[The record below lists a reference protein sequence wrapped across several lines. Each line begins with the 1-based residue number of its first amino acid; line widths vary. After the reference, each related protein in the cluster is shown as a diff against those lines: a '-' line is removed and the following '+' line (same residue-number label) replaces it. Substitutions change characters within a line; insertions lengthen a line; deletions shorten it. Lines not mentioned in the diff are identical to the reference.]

1 MDFWDRFA
9 GVYDLAESINGS
21 VYTEMRDITRR
32 LIPAGAKVLDCGAG
46 TGELSLAASDNADS
60 VLCTDMSKNMLKQAQ
75 RKARAL
81 GADNIEFAARNIFDL
96 QDPNDTYDVVI
107 AGNVLHLLT
116 NPQGAVKEMYR
127 VLKPGGKL
135 LLPTFTNKN
144 SARLLIGIYKKL
156 GFDPAANYSP
166 SEYKKMLEDCGLGRC
181 APSSSRDLSPAATP
195 LSKSEQ
201 TSGIPAGDYK
211 CTCERTQYHEKDIQA
226 R

>member
-60 VLCTDMSKNMLKQAQ
+60 VLCTDLSKNMLKQAQ

-96 QDPNDTYDVVI
+96 QDPDGTYDVVI

-127 VLKPGGKL
+127 VLKPGGRL

-144 SARLLIGIYKKL
+144 SARLLIRIYKKL

-166 SEYKKMLEDCGLGRC
+166 SEYKKMLEDCGLGRV
-181 APSSSRDLSPAATP
+181 
-195 LSKSEQ
+195 
-201 TSGIPAGDYK
+201 
-211 CTCERTQYHEKDIQA
+211 RTKLIKGLVPCCYAVIEK
-226 R
+226 

>member
-1 MDFWDRFA
+1 MTRCDMDFWDRFA

-21 VYTEMRDITRR
+21 VYAEMRDITRR
-32 LIPAGAKVLDCGAG
+32 LVPAGAKVLDCGAG

-60 VLCTDMSKNMLKQAQ
+60 VLCTDLSKNMLKQAQ

-96 QDPNDTYDVVI
+96 QDPDDTYDVVI

-144 SARLLIGIYKKL
+144 STRLLIGIYKKL

-166 SEYKKMLEDCGLGRC
+166 SEYKKMLEDCGLGRV
-181 APSSSRDLSPAATP
+181 
-195 LSKSEQ
+195 
-201 TSGIPAGDYK
+201 
-211 CTCERTQYHEKDIQA
+211 RTKLIKGLVPCCYAVIEK
-226 R
+226 

>member
-21 VYTEMRDITRR
+21 VYTEMCDITRR
-32 LIPAGAKVLDCGAG
+32 LVPAGAKVLDCGAG

-60 VLCTDMSKNMLKQAQ
+60 VLCTDLSKNMLKQAQ

-96 QDPNDTYDVVI
+96 QEPDDTYDVVI

-144 SARLLIGIYKKL
+144 STRLLIGIYKKL

-166 SEYKKMLEDCGLGRC
+166 SEYKKMLGDCGLGRV
-181 APSSSRDLSPAATP
+181 
-195 LSKSEQ
+195 
-201 TSGIPAGDYK
+201 
-211 CTCERTQYHEKDIQA
+211 RTKLIKGLVPCCYAVIEK
-226 R
+226 

>member
-21 VYTEMRDITRR
+21 VYTEMCDITRR
-32 LIPAGAKVLDCGAG
+32 LVPAGAKVLDCGAG

-60 VLCTDMSKNMLKQAQ
+60 VLCTDLSKNMLKQAQ

-96 QDPNDTYDVVI
+96 QDPDDTYDVVI

-127 VLKPGGKL
+127 VLKPGGRL

-144 SARLLIGIYKKL
+144 STRLLIGIYKKL

-166 SEYKKMLEDCGLGRC
+166 SEYKKMLGNCGLGRV
-181 APSSSRDLSPAATP
+181 
-195 LSKSEQ
+195 
-201 TSGIPAGDYK
+201 
-211 CTCERTQYHEKDIQA
+211 RTKLIKGLVPCCYAVIEK
-226 R
+226 

>member
-1 MDFWDRFA
+1 MDFLDRFA

-127 VLKPGGKL
+127 VLKPGGRL

-166 SEYKKMLEDCGLGRC
+166 SEYKKMLEDCGLGRV
-181 APSSSRDLSPAATP
+181 
-195 LSKSEQ
+195 
-201 TSGIPAGDYK
+201 
-211 CTCERTQYHEKDIQA
+211 RTKLIKGLVPCCYAVIEK
-226 R
+226 

>member
-32 LIPAGAKVLDCGAG
+32 LIPAGAKMLDCGAG

-166 SEYKKMLEDCGLGRC
+166 SEYKKMLGDCGLGRV
-181 APSSSRDLSPAATP
+181 
-195 LSKSEQ
+195 
-201 TSGIPAGDYK
+201 
-211 CTCERTQYHEKDIQA
+211 RTKLIKGLVPCCYAVIEK
-226 R
+226 

>member
-21 VYTEMRDITRR
+21 VYTEMCDITRR
-32 LIPAGAKVLDCGAG
+32 LVPAGAKVLDCGAG

-60 VLCTDMSKNMLKQAQ
+60 VLCTDLSKNMLKQAQ

-96 QDPNDTYDVVI
+96 QDPDDTYDVVI

-144 SARLLIGIYKKL
+144 STRLLIGIYKKL

-166 SEYKKMLEDCGLGRC
+166 SEYKKMLEDCGLGRV
-181 APSSSRDLSPAATP
+181 
-195 LSKSEQ
+195 
-201 TSGIPAGDYK
+201 
-211 CTCERTQYHEKDIQA
+211 RTKLIKGLVPCCYAVIEK
-226 R
+226 

>member
-21 VYTEMRDITRR
+21 VYTEMCDITRR
-32 LIPAGAKVLDCGAG
+32 LVPAGAKVLDCGAG

-60 VLCTDMSKNMLKQAQ
+60 VLCTDLSKNMLKQAQ

-96 QDPNDTYDVVI
+96 QDPDDTYDVVI

-127 VLKPGGKL
+127 VLKPGGRL

-144 SARLLIGIYKKL
+144 STRLLIGIYKKL
-156 GFDPAANYSP
+156 GFDPATNYSP
-166 SEYKKMLEDCGLGRC
+166 SEYKKMLGDCGLGRV
-181 APSSSRDLSPAATP
+181 
-195 LSKSEQ
+195 
-201 TSGIPAGDYK
+201 
-211 CTCERTQYHEKDIQA
+211 RTKLIKGLVPCCYAVIEK
-226 R
+226 

>member
-60 VLCTDMSKNMLKQAQ
+60 VLCTDLSKNMLKQAQ

-96 QDPNDTYDVVI
+96 QDPDDTYDVVI

-156 GFDPAANYSP
+156 GFDPVANYSP
-166 SEYKKMLEDCGLGRC
+166 SEYKKMLEDCGLGRV
-181 APSSSRDLSPAATP
+181 
-195 LSKSEQ
+195 
-201 TSGIPAGDYK
+201 
-211 CTCERTQYHEKDIQA
+211 RTKLIKGLVPCCYAVIEK
-226 R
+226 

>member
-60 VLCTDMSKNMLKQAQ
+60 VLCTDMAKNMLKQAQ

-166 SEYKKMLEDCGLGRC
+166 SEYKKMLGDCGLGRV
-181 APSSSRDLSPAATP
+181 
-195 LSKSEQ
+195 
-201 TSGIPAGDYK
+201 
-211 CTCERTQYHEKDIQA
+211 RTKLIKGLVPCCYAVIEK
-226 R
+226 

>member
-21 VYTEMRDITRR
+21 VYTEMCDITRR
-32 LIPAGAKVLDCGAG
+32 LVPAGAKVLDCGAG

-60 VLCTDMSKNMLKQAQ
+60 VLCTDLSKNMLKQAQ

-96 QDPNDTYDVVI
+96 QEPDDIYDVVI

-144 SARLLIGIYKKL
+144 STRLLIGIYKKL

-166 SEYKKMLEDCGLGRC
+166 SEYKKMLGDCGLGRV
-181 APSSSRDLSPAATP
+181 
-195 LSKSEQ
+195 
-201 TSGIPAGDYK
+201 
-211 CTCERTQYHEKDIQA
+211 RTKLIKGLVPCCYAVIEK
-226 R
+226 

>member
-21 VYTEMRDITRR
+21 VYTEMCDITRR
-32 LIPAGAKVLDCGAG
+32 LVPAGAKVLDCGAG

-60 VLCTDMSKNMLKQAQ
+60 VLCTDLSKNMLKQAQ

-96 QDPNDTYDVVI
+96 QDPDDTYDVVI

-144 SARLLIGIYKKL
+144 STRLLIGIYKKL

-166 SEYKKMLEDCGLGRC
+166 SEYKKMLGDCGLGRV
-181 APSSSRDLSPAATP
+181 
-195 LSKSEQ
+195 
-201 TSGIPAGDYK
+201 
-211 CTCERTQYHEKDIQA
+211 RTKLIKGLVPCCYAVIEK
-226 R
+226 

>member
-9 GVYDLAESINGS
+9 GVYDLAESIDGS

-166 SEYKKMLEDCGLGRC
+166 SEYKKMLGDCGLGRV
-181 APSSSRDLSPAATP
+181 
-195 LSKSEQ
+195 
-201 TSGIPAGDYK
+201 
-211 CTCERTQYHEKDIQA
+211 RTKLIKGLVPCCYAVIEK
-226 R
+226 

>member
-96 QDPNDTYDVVI
+96 QDPDDTYDVVI

-127 VLKPGGKL
+127 VLKPGGRL

-156 GFDPAANYSP
+156 GFDPASNYSP
-166 SEYKKMLEDCGLGRC
+166 SEYKKMLEDCGLGRV
-181 APSSSRDLSPAATP
+181 
-195 LSKSEQ
+195 
-201 TSGIPAGDYK
+201 
-211 CTCERTQYHEKDIQA
+211 RTKLIKGLVPCCYAVIEK
-226 R
+226 

>member
-60 VLCTDMSKNMLKQAQ
+60 VLCTDLSKNMLKQAQ

-96 QDPNDTYDVVI
+96 QDPDDTYDVVI

-144 SARLLIGIYKKL
+144 STRLLIGIYKKL

-166 SEYKKMLEDCGLGRC
+166 SEYKKMLENCGLGRV
-181 APSSSRDLSPAATP
+181 
-195 LSKSEQ
+195 
-201 TSGIPAGDYK
+201 
-211 CTCERTQYHEKDIQA
+211 RTKLIKGLVPCCYAVIEK
-226 R
+226 

>member
-60 VLCTDMSKNMLKQAQ
+60 VLCTDLSKNMLKQAQ

-166 SEYKKMLEDCGLGRC
+166 SEYKKMLEDCGLGRV
-181 APSSSRDLSPAATP
+181 
-195 LSKSEQ
+195 
-201 TSGIPAGDYK
+201 
-211 CTCERTQYHEKDIQA
+211 RTKLIKGLVPCCYAVIEK
-226 R
+226 

>member
-81 GADNIEFAARNIFDL
+81 GADHIEFAARNIFDL

-166 SEYKKMLEDCGLGRC
+166 SEYKKMLEDCGLGRV
-181 APSSSRDLSPAATP
+181 
-195 LSKSEQ
+195 
-201 TSGIPAGDYK
+201 
-211 CTCERTQYHEKDIQA
+211 RTKLIKGLVPCCYAVIEK
-226 R
+226 

>member
-21 VYTEMRDITRR
+21 VYTEMCDITRR
-32 LIPAGAKVLDCGAG
+32 LVPAGAKVLDCGAG

-60 VLCTDMSKNMLKQAQ
+60 VLCTDLSKNMLKQAQ
-75 RKARAL
+75 RKAKAL

-96 QDPNDTYDVVI
+96 QEPDDTYDVVI

-127 VLKPGGKL
+127 VLKPGGRL

-144 SARLLIGIYKKL
+144 STRLLIGIYKKL

-166 SEYKKMLEDCGLGRC
+166 SEYKKMLGDCGLGRV
-181 APSSSRDLSPAATP
+181 
-195 LSKSEQ
+195 
-201 TSGIPAGDYK
+201 
-211 CTCERTQYHEKDIQA
+211 RTKLIKGLVPCCYAVIEK
-226 R
+226 

>member
-21 VYTEMRDITRR
+21 VYTEMCDITRR
-32 LIPAGAKVLDCGAG
+32 LVPAGAKVLDCGAG

-60 VLCTDMSKNMLKQAQ
+60 VLCTDLSKNMLKQAQ

-96 QDPNDTYDVVI
+96 QDPDDTYDVVI

-127 VLKPGGKL
+127 VLKPGGRL

-166 SEYKKMLEDCGLGRC
+166 SEYKKMLGDCGLGRV
-181 APSSSRDLSPAATP
+181 
-195 LSKSEQ
+195 
-201 TSGIPAGDYK
+201 
-211 CTCERTQYHEKDIQA
+211 RTKLIKGLVPCCYAVIEK
-226 R
+226 

>member
-60 VLCTDMSKNMLKQAQ
+60 VLCTDLSKNMLKQAQ

-96 QDPNDTYDVVI
+96 QDPDDTYDVVI

-127 VLKPGGKL
+127 VLKPGGRL
-135 LLPTFTNKN
+135 LLPTFTKKN

-166 SEYKKMLEDCGLGRC
+166 SEYKKMLEDCGLGRV
-181 APSSSRDLSPAATP
+181 
-195 LSKSEQ
+195 
-201 TSGIPAGDYK
+201 
-211 CTCERTQYHEKDIQA
+211 RTKLIKGLVPCCYAVIEK
-226 R
+226 

>member
-32 LIPAGAKVLDCGAG
+32 LVPAGAKVLDCGAG

-60 VLCTDMSKNMLKQAQ
+60 VLCTDLSKNMLKQAQ
-75 RKARAL
+75 RKAKAL

-96 QDPNDTYDVVI
+96 QDPDDTYDVVI

-127 VLKPGGKL
+127 VLKPGGRL

-166 SEYKKMLEDCGLGRC
+166 SEYKKMLEDCGLGRV
-181 APSSSRDLSPAATP
+181 
-195 LSKSEQ
+195 
-201 TSGIPAGDYK
+201 
-211 CTCERTQYHEKDIQA
+211 RTKLIKGLVPCCYAVIEK
-226 R
+226 

>member
-60 VLCTDMSKNMLKQAQ
+60 VLCTDLSKNMLKQAQ

-96 QDPNDTYDVVI
+96 QDPDDTYDVVI

-144 SARLLIGIYKKL
+144 SARLLIRIYKKL

-166 SEYKKMLEDCGLGRC
+166 SEYKKMLEDCGLGRV
-181 APSSSRDLSPAATP
+181 
-195 LSKSEQ
+195 
-201 TSGIPAGDYK
+201 
-211 CTCERTQYHEKDIQA
+211 RTKLIKGLVPCCYAVIEK
-226 R
+226 

>member
-107 AGNVLHLLT
+107 AGNGLHLLT

-166 SEYKKMLEDCGLGRC
+166 SEYKKMLGDCGLGRV
-181 APSSSRDLSPAATP
+181 
-195 LSKSEQ
+195 
-201 TSGIPAGDYK
+201 
-211 CTCERTQYHEKDIQA
+211 RTKLIKGLVPCCYAVIEK
-226 R
+226 

>member
-96 QDPNDTYDVVI
+96 QDPDDTYDVVI

-116 NPQGAVKEMYR
+116 NPQGAVKEMDR
-127 VLKPGGKL
+127 VLKPGGRL

-166 SEYKKMLEDCGLGRC
+166 SEYKKMLEDCGLGRV
-181 APSSSRDLSPAATP
+181 
-195 LSKSEQ
+195 
-201 TSGIPAGDYK
+201 
-211 CTCERTQYHEKDIQA
+211 RTKLIKGLVPCCYAVIEK
-226 R
+226 

>member
-21 VYTEMRDITRR
+21 VYTEMCDITRR
-32 LIPAGAKVLDCGAG
+32 LVPAGAKVLDCGAG
-46 TGELSLAASDNADS
+46 TGELSLAASDNAES
-60 VLCTDMSKNMLKQAQ
+60 VLCTDLSKNMLKQAQ

-166 SEYKKMLEDCGLGRC
+166 SEYKKMLGDCGLGRV
-181 APSSSRDLSPAATP
+181 
-195 LSKSEQ
+195 
-201 TSGIPAGDYK
+201 
-211 CTCERTQYHEKDIQA
+211 RTKLIKGLVPCCYAVIEK
-226 R
+226 

>member
-21 VYTEMRDITRR
+21 VYTEMCDITRR
-32 LIPAGAKVLDCGAG
+32 LVPAGAKVLDCGAG

-96 QDPNDTYDVVI
+96 QDPDDTYDVVI

-166 SEYKKMLEDCGLGRC
+166 SEYKKMLEDCGLGRV
-181 APSSSRDLSPAATP
+181 
-195 LSKSEQ
+195 
-201 TSGIPAGDYK
+201 
-211 CTCERTQYHEKDIQA
+211 RTKLIKGLVPCCYAVIEK
-226 R
+226 

>member
-60 VLCTDMSKNMLKQAQ
+60 VLCTDLSKNMLKQAQ

-96 QDPNDTYDVVI
+96 QEPDDTYDVVI

-127 VLKPGGKL
+127 VLKPGGRL

-144 SARLLIGIYKKL
+144 STRLLIGIYKKL

-166 SEYKKMLEDCGLGRC
+166 SEYKKMLGDCGLGRV
-181 APSSSRDLSPAATP
+181 
-195 LSKSEQ
+195 
-201 TSGIPAGDYK
+201 
-211 CTCERTQYHEKDIQA
+211 RTKLIKGLVPCCYAVIEK
-226 R
+226 